1 VTPDHH
7 PQTIAVSNVI
17 VTAAVS
23 GSNPTREMNPAV
35 PYTPEEIANEIVACC
50 EAGAAVAHVHVR
62 EPETGA
68 PSHRLD
74 LFQEV
79 VERVRSRCDIVLN
92 LTTSGLN
99 LTGDDVDERRLEPVE
114 LRPEMAS
121 LDIGSV
127 NFSNRVFQNAPVF
140 GMLAAERMRARGVKP
155 EIEVFD
161 FGHIAQARDLIEKG
175 YFEDP
180 PYFQL
185 CMGIRWGI
193 PATPENLL
201 SMRRSLPEG
210 APWSVLGVGR
220 MQLPMI
226 AMGLLLGGHV
236 RVGFEDNL
244 YIRKGVLARS
254 NAEFVEQAVQLAR
267 QLQREVATPDEARV
281 MLNLRRLP
289 SGNAVPRRN

>member
-1 VTPDHH
+1 M
-7 PQTIAVSNVI
+7 SKVI
-17 VTAAVS
+17 ITAAVC

-35 PYTPEEIANEIVACC
+35 PYTPAEIADEVVACC
-50 EAGAAVAHVHVR
+50 DAGAAIAHVHVR

-68 PSHRLD
+68 PSHRLE
-74 LFQEV
+74 LFREV
-79 VERVRSRCDIVLN
+79 VDRVRSRCDIVLN

-99 LTGDDVDERRLEPVE
+99 LTGDDIDERRLEPVE
-114 LRPEMAS
+114 LLPELAS

-127 NFSNRVFQNAPVF
+127 NFSNRVFENAPAF
-140 GMLAAERMRARGVKP
+140 GILAAERMRARGVKP

-161 FGHIAQARDLIEKG
+161 VGHIAQARDMIQNG

-193 PATPENLL
+193 PATPEHLL
-201 SMRRSLPEG
+201 MMQRNLPEG

-226 AMGLLLGGHV
+226 TMSLILGGHV

-244 YIRKGVLARS
+244 YIRKGELARS
-254 NAEFVEQAVQLAR
+254 NAQFVEHAAHLAR
-267 QLQREVATPDEARV
+267 QLHRDVASPDDART
-281 MLNLRRLP
+281 MLGLR
-289 SGNAVPRRN
+289 G